1 MALATW
7 SKHFRHKQI
16 LGKKEMYFVVVL
28 DLVETDHKL
37 HVFIRSLNFKLFKIC
52 FYSVCVAIC
61 CKYYSLK
68 DIQKEFRLCALSDA

>member
-37 HVFIRSLNFKLFKIC
+37 HVFIRSRNFKLFKIC
-52 FYSVCVAIC
+52 IFAFILS
-61 CKYYSLK
+61 SLPFAAS
-68 DIQKEFRLCALSDA
+68 IIH